1 MAEWTEGIDEKVVEE
16 KTEDKGLEVADFT
29 EEKAKRRPFHYWT
42 VSGVDYRLKLQTGM
56 IEKVESKYKA
66 NIINLVSVDGVPPLS
81 IMLTIIQA
89 AMIPWH
95 HGMSYSKIQKLYD
108 TWVDQEGGSLMT
120 FYTRIVMPTLA
131 VSGFFTEQ
139 QAAEMLKDMEEMEN
153 LL

>member
-1 MAEWTEGIDEKVVEE
+1 MSEWTEGIDQEIE
-16 KTEDKGLEVADFT
+16 KTEEQNDMAVADFDQ
-29 EEKAKRRPFHYWT
+29 EKAKRRPFHYWT
-42 VSGVDYRLKLQTGM
+42 VGGTDYRLKLQTSM

-81 IMLTIIQA
+81 VMLTIIQA

-95 HGMSYSKIQKLYD
+95 HGMTYSKIQKLYD

-120 FYTRIVMPTLA
+120 FYTRVVMPTLA
-131 VSGFFTEQ
+131 VSGFFTAQ
-139 QAAEMLKDMEEMEN
+139 QATEMLKDMEEMES